1 MELVADY
8 DMEIAY
14 HSGKANLV
22 ADALSRKRVVLA
34 RKHEVESLVSE
45 ISTLRLC
52 VVSQEPLGLEAAN
65 QADLL
70 SRVRLAEEKD
80 EGLVKASREAGSEY
94 QVSAN
99 GTILVS
105 GRVCVPLDEDLRREI
120 LSEAHASMFSI
131 HPGATKMY
139 RDLKRYYHWVGMKK
153 DVANWVAACNV
164 CQLVKAEHQVP
175 SGLLRSLPI
184 PEWKWDM
191 ITMDFVVGLPASR
204 TKDTIW
210 VIVDRLT
217 KCACFLAI
225 KKTDG
230 SAVLARK
237 YVQEIMRRYGI
248 PVSIVWDRDPK
259 FTSEFWNAFQKEM
272 GTRVHM
278 STAYHFQTDGQ
289 SERTIQTL
297 EDLLRM
303 CVLDWGG
310 HWVDHLSLVEFAYNN
325 SYQASIGMTPYEAL
339 YGRPCRTPLCWTQV
353 GERSTLSPRYMG
365 PFRIVERVGPVAYRL
380 ELPEIMHAF
389 HKVFHVSMLKKCLHR
404 ADEVL
409 AEIPSDLQPNMTVEA
424 RPLRVLERRVKELRR
439 KKIPMMRVLWDC
451 DRVQEETWEPEARME
466 VWFRKWFKKQAAA

>member
-1 MELVADY
+1 
-8 DMEIAY
+8 
-14 HSGKANLV
+14 
-22 ADALSRKRVVLA
+22 
-34 RKHEVESLVSE
+34 
-45 ISTLRLC
+45 
-52 VVSQEPLGLEAAN
+52 
-65 QADLL
+65 
-70 SRVRLAEEKD
+70 
-80 EGLVKASREAGSEY
+80 
-94 QVSAN
+94 
-99 GTILVS
+99 
-105 GRVCVPLDEDLRREI
+105 
-120 LSEAHASMFSI
+120 
-131 HPGATKMY
+131 MY

-175 SGLLRSLPI
+175 SGMLQSLPI

-191 ITMDFVVGLPASR
+191 ITMDFVVGLPISQ
-204 TKDTIW
+204 TKDAIW

-217 KCACFLAI
+217 KCVRFLAI

-237 YVQEIMRRYGI
+237 YVQEIVRLYGV
-248 PVSIVWDRDPK
+248 PVSIVSDRDPK

-278 STAYHFQTDGQ
+278 STAYHPQTDGQ

-325 SYQASIGMTPYEAL
+325 SYQASIGMAPYEAL

-353 GERSTLSPRYMG
+353 GERSTLGASFVEETTEKIRVLKLNMREAQDRQKSYADKRRKELKFEVRDRVYLKMALLRGPNRSITATKLSPRYMG
-365 PFRIVERVGPVAYRL
+365 PFRIVERVGPVTYRL

-404 ADEVL
+404 GDEAV
-409 AEIPSDLQPNMTVEA
+409 AEIPSDLQPNLTVEA
-424 RPLRVLERRVKELRR
+424 RLLRVLERRVNELRR
-439 KKIPMMRVLWDC
+439 KKISMMRVLWDC
-451 DRVQEETWEPEARME
+451 GGVQEETWEPEEMMKAR
-466 VWFRKWFKKQAAA
+466 FKKWFGKQAAT